1 MSGDVDVGLARAGGG
16 FGSVLAS
23 LDARLRR
30 WAARPDL
37 EHFQALTSMRSSHRL
52 RLSTLQGGLEYAAWY
67 RDACASPSA
76 DSQLPPSASY
86 ALNTE
91 DTHSSAWGLNSERAL
106 EAARRS
112 GGLYVADLRQAM
124 RVLECSGEGAL

>member
-1 MSGDVDVGLARAGGG
+1 MSGDVDVGLARAGGR

-37 EHFQALTSMRSSHRL
+37 EHFQALKSNAQLTPS
-52 RLSTLQGGLEYAAWY
+52 LEYAAWY
-67 RDACASPSA
+67 REACASPSA

-91 DTHSSAWGLNSERAL
+91 DTHSSAWGLNS
-106 EAARRS
+106 ARRLRPH
-112 GGLYVADLRQAM
+112 GVAEVYMSPTYDKP
-124 RVLECSGEGAL
+124 